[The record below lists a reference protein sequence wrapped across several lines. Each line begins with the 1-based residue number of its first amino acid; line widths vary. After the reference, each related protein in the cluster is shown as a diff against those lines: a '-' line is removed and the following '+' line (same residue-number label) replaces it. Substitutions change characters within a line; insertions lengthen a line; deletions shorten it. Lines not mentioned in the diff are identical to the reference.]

1 MKRILLTGGTGI
13 IGNHLIR
20 KWQHK
25 YAFVIFSRK
34 NNDPFHHLSELQ
46 YELIQPENTVPSMIS
61 FLKEI
66 DCVIHL
72 AAKKPVSKLLQM
84 DYNDFEENIRYSSN
98 LFEACRQKGISNI
111 VNFSSISVYG
121 KNNKIPFSEDQ
132 IPLSDNFYGLAKYVV
147 ENIAN
152 YYNLKFGMKIK
163 TLRIA
168 HVLSL
173 NPSKD
178 FMIDIFVKRALNN
191 EPINIWGKGKGT
203 RVYVAINDVIEA
215 TAKAIEHKTSS
226 GVFNVGMKAGTSHRQ
241 LAETINAVYK
251 SKQHINFDLE
261 KTEDRLQEAMSTSKI
276 KTEWGWEP
284 KTSVANA
291 FKIIRDV
298 SLEENS
304 RI

>member
-1 MKRILLTGGTGI
+1 LAS
-13 IGNHLIR
+13 
-20 KWQHK
+20 K
-25 YAFVIFSRK
+25 YLNSPGSIACAIFSITW
-34 NNDPFHHLSELQ
+34 F
-46 YELIQPENTVPSMIS
+46 S